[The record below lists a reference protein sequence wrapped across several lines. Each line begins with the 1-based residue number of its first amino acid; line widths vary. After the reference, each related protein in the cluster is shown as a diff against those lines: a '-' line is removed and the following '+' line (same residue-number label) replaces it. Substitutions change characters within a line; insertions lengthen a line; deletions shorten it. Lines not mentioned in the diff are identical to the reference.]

1 MHIILSHGRGSSA
14 NAKKMVYLARSAEQL
29 GHTTHRVNDS
39 DTQDP
44 DERLKRL
51 IHLVEPLE
59 EPIVL
64 LGSSMGGYTSILA
77 AKHCQQL
84 KGVFLIAP
92 ALFVPRYTNQ
102 RYPLDLDAP
111 ISIVH
116 GWDDEVI
123 LYEHS
128 VRYARQTNAS
138 LHLIAGDH
146 MLHDAMPTLSTLFT
160 QFLQDIEKD

>member
-14 NAKKMVYLARSAEQL
+14 NAKKMVYLARIAEQL
-29 GHTTHRVNDS
+29 GHSTHRVNDT
-39 DTQDP
+39 DTQNP
-44 DERLKRL
+44 DQRLSRL
-51 IHLVEPLE
+51 IALIEPLD
-59 EPIVL
+59 EPVVL

-77 AKHCQQL
+77 AEHCRQL

-92 ALFVPRYTNQ
+92 ALYVPQYGTHH
-102 RYPLDLDAP
+102 YPLNLEAP

-128 VRYARQTNAS
+128 VRYARQANAS

-146 MLHDAMPTLSTLFT
+146 MLHDAISTISTLLT
-160 QFLQDIEKD
+160 QFLQTID